1 VPLLLRMRAFRNAYS
16 MRGLLVWI
24 AARLAVAG
32 GGLSNPNAVVEAL
45 LLAVVAATVL
55 LDARRRGEDLFLGN
69 LGVSTGVI
77 ALSALPLAT
86 LAELLVP

>member
-1 VPLLLRMRAFRNAYS
+1 LSLLLRIPAFRNAYS

-24 AARLAVAG
+24 AARLALGAG
-32 GGLSNPNAVVEAL
+32 GVANPNPVEEAL

-69 LGVSTGVI
+69 LGVSTGMI
-77 ALSALPLAT
+77 ALFALPLAT
-86 LAELLVP
+86 LVELLVP